1 MFKSPF
7 LQYLS
12 CVVSVLG
19 LIAGWLVFGTGD
31 ILGSVLAAI
40 SLLLSPVGIVIFG
53 VAGIPYYFIFA
64 RKELRTRAGHA
75 AFPRLG
81 EPVRRAPTVDG
92 DLVNYTLTQTPHGTI
107 TPVPT
112 DNYLRT
118 TEEHRQQ
125 QVLALRKRGYQ
136 LEEPRQPK
144 FVPRR

>member
-1 MFKSPF
+1 MTKSSGFRYF
-7 LQYLS
+7 LCLMA
-12 CVVSVLG
+12 VVAI
-19 LIAGWLVFGTGD
+19 IAATFAVATGD
-31 ILGSVLAAI
+31 ILGSILAAI
-40 SLLLSPVGIVIFG
+40 QLAISPALIVI
-53 VAGIPYYFIFA
+53 ALLAAIPYYFLFV
-64 RKELRTRAGHA
+64 RKEQVAKAT
-75 AFPRLG
+75 FPKMG

-118 TEEHRQQ
+118 TKEHRQQ